1 MGKDHLV
8 PMPSPFLRTF
18 LVSAL
23 ISVAYGSCVAKM
35 NPYVNGMDQYGFP
48 QVVGYGTGMVM
59 VSGAAGSHDLEVSYD
74 LKGLEANHA
83 AGIHI
88 HTGTTCSDGAYAAGH
103 YFATAVDPWTTTTA
117 TSDGNGDTTGKF
129 NVNAGLSMCDVVG
142 HIVVVHSSTARI
154 ACGVCYESCTAS
166 IEAYPGTS
174 DGMYSSVAGSVA
186 VSGTDQR
193 KYNHYDVGVSPTPLT
208 LSYSLTG
215 VEPGVAAGLH
225 IHTGT
230 TCADADYVSGH
241 FFATDAAYQQSY
253 HAPPA
258 RPADPWNPQTTATST
273 ADYCGATSGEF
284 DDVMTGLSIS
294 DVVGHAVVVH
304 DGSGVR
310 IGCGVCKKTSECSH
324 RYDTCEA
331 KMDSYPG
338 YTGTLQPSGKVQV
351 FGSPTSGYG
360 YQSNISLTYDLAGL
374 LANYGA
380 PMHIHSGTSCAQVR
394 LWPTQGGQTSSLVA
408 GHYFASPSDPWGTRT
423 LVTDGAGAVTGTI
436 SDVHSGLSAAQSVGH
451 AIVVHDGPNRIGCGV
466 CVPTC
471 TATMAA
477 YPGYAGSY
485 SGIAGTVKATAS
497 KMSHYS
503 STIDLDYDLT
513 GVEPNAAGGLHIHI
527 GTTCADASL
536 VSGHYFATDAD
547 PWTSMTGVA
556 NGAGAVSGTVPPVAA
571 GLGFDAIV
579 DHTIVVHDSL
589 GIRIGCGVCVP
600 DSVTPPVATT
610 SIDTCGELKTAFQ
623 TNQCCGDPGK
633 PLSEQI
639 ISS

>member
-1 MGKDHLV
+1 MGKTPV
-8 PMPSPFLRTF
+8 PMPSPLLRTF

-129 NVNAGLSMCDVVG
+129 VVNAGLSMCDVVG
-142 HIVVVHSSTARI
+142 HIVVVHSSTERI
-154 ACGVCYESCTAS
+154 ACGVCYESCTAN

-230 TCADADYVSGH
+230 TCADADYVAGH
-241 FFATDAAYQQSY
+241 FFATDLAYQQTVSNT
-253 HAPPA
+253 ATS
-258 RPADPWNPQTTATST
+258 ADPWFQPTST
-273 ADYCGATSGEF
+273 ADQCGATSGKI
-284 DDVMTGLSIS
+284 DTVLTGLQTSEHF
-294 DVVGHAVVVH
+294 GHAVVVH
-304 DGSGVR
+304 DGSGAR
-310 IGCGVCKKTSECSH
+310 IGCGICKKATECGH
-324 RYDTCEA
+324 RYDTCTA
-331 KMDSYPG
+331 KMGLYPG
-338 YTGTLQPSGKVQV
+338 YTGSLQPSGKVQV
-351 FGSPTSGYG
+351 SGSPGSGYG
-360 YQSNISLTYDLAGL
+360 YKSNINLAYVLAGIL
-374 LANYGA
+374 PAYGA
-380 PMHIHSGTSCAQVR
+380 PMHIHTGTTCVDH
-394 LWPTQGGQTSSLVA
+394 GLVA
-408 GHYFASPSDPWGTRT
+408 GHYFASLVYPWGTRT

-436 SDVHSGLSAAQSVGH
+436 ADVHSGLSAAQSVGH

-536 VSGHYFATDAD
+536 VSGHYYATDAD